1 MTDEIKRVIRHE
13 KREIVRAVDSIDL
26 KVKQGELFGIL
37 GPNGAGK
44 TTLIKL
50 FTCMLYPNEGTAIIN
65 GFDVKEERE
74 MAKASS
80 SLICGWWGTF
90 FNRTLRQN
98 IEFWGRMFGLAKE
111 EAKQRA
117 DEAVKILD
125 LEKYQNDLP
134 WHLSAGTR
142 RKMGL
147 AKALILRTPIVFL
160 DEPTIALDPNVAY
173 SVRDFIKTTLN
184 QERGQT
190 VFMATHYM
198 FEADIL
204 CDKVGIMDRG
214 KMVAVDTPSSL
225 KQKVAEKGLIE
236 VKLVNLTKPEETA
249 KALTDLDGIEK
260 ATYRIEDPTLGRAT
274 MTLHLTAMDRPDAL
288 RTAVQVL
295 ESRGIQ
301 VVYTRPSKPTLEDVF
316 AHLTGKSME

>member
-1 MTDEIKRVIRHE
+1 
-13 KREIVRAVDSIDL
+13 
-26 KVKQGELFGIL
+26 
-37 GPNGAGK
+37 
-44 TTLIKL
+44 
-50 FTCMLYPNEGTAIIN
+50 
-65 GFDVKEERE
+65 
-74 MAKASS
+74 
-80 SLICGWWGTF
+80 
-90 FNRTLRQN
+90 
-98 IEFWGRMFGLAKE
+98 
-111 EAKQRA
+111 
-117 DEAVKILD
+117 
-125 LEKYQNDLP
+125 
-134 WHLSAGTR
+134 
-142 RKMGL
+142 
-147 AKALILRTPIVFL
+147 
-160 DEPTIALDPNVAY
+160 
-173 SVRDFIKTTLN
+173 
-184 QERGQT
+184 
-190 VFMATHYM
+190 M

-316 AHLTGKSME
+316 AHLTGKIME